1 MKNNQH
7 LMVGRIGED
16 FACRYL
22 IRKGYR
28 IIDRN
33 SRKKYGEID
42 IVARDHDGTLVFV
55 EVKAL
60 RNIDSMMPEDN
71 MTKDKLRKLR
81 KICEGYANSNQ
92 GLIKEERGWRM
103 DVLAIEIPREDLT
116 IKEKDCVIRYY
127 ENV

>member
-7 LMVGRIGED
+7 LTVGRIGED

-116 IKEKDCVIRYY
+116 IKEKDCVIR
-127 ENV
+127 